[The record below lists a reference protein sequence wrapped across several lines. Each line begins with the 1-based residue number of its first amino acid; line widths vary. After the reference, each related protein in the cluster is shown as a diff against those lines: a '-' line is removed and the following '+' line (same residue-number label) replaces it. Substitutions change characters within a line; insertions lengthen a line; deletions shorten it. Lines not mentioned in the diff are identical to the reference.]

1 MPATKEAATRVDPP
15 VTTSIAL
22 TEKTYK
28 LAFYINRGIDS
39 PPLQLSLQLDSA
51 NTLSWSVHVIL
62 GSTTASGS
70 AGS

>member
-28 LAFYINRGIDS
+28 LAFYFNKTIDS
-39 PPLQLSLQLDSA
+39 PPLQLSLQLDRA